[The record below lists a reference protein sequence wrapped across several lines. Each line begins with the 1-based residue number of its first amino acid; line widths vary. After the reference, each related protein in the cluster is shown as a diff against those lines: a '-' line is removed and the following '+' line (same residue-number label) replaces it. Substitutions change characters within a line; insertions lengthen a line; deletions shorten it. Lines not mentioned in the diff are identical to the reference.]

1 MSSRRRFIARSAGAI
16 AGALAASKSQASETR
31 AQPCV
36 TDVASLC
43 GHWLFRT
50 DPDDRGVK
58 NNWQAGSASG
68 EDWRT
73 IIVPHTWQIETP
85 LTAYRGVAWYWRTFD
100 RPRMTAVNGGQEHTV
115 RVEFEAVF
123 HSATVWVNGKLAGEH
138 LRKGYTAFTLD
149 ITNLL
154 RWDLGNTIAV
164 RVDNAFNQHMVPRG
178 QSSDW
183 ANDGGIYRP
192 VQLLITPKTFVERVD
207 VEAVPDLS
215 SREAKL
221 TINAYLR
228 NTSATT
234 WSGKASFRVLHDG
247 DGESQPVL
255 TGSANK
261 TISVKE
267 GGVETVTL
275 QATLLEVRLW
285 HFDHPHLYRLE
296 FSIGDGRNE
305 HTFTTNFGVRKL
317 EIRDMRRSSSTANAC
332 ASWA

>member
-1 MSSRRRFIARSAGAI
+1 MSSRRKFITRSAGAI
-16 AGALAASKSQASETR
+16 AGALAASKSQASEIH

-73 IIVPHTWQIETP
+73 VTVPHTWQIETP

-100 RPRMTAVNGGQEHTV
+100 LPRMTAVNGGQEHTV

-192 VQLLITPKTFVERVD
+192 VQLLITPKNLWNAWMLTPCPIYPADKGNSRSPRTSET
-207 VEAVPDLS
+207 EARQPGA
-215 SREAKL
+215 AKL
-221 TINAYLR
+221 PSVSCKAEKR
-228 NTSATT
+228 NLSP
-234 WSGKASFRVLHDG
+234 F
-247 DGESQPVL
+247 
-255 TGSANK
+255 
-261 TISVKE
+261 
-267 GGVETVTL
+267 
-275 QATLLEVRLW
+275 
-285 HFDHPHLYRLE
+285 
-296 FSIGDGRNE
+296 
-305 HTFTTNFGVRKL
+305 
-317 EIRDMRRSSSTANAC
+317 
-332 ASWA
+332 